1 MGRRR
6 AEVLALPVERRDDGA
21 SAPHE
26 ARRPERPEWP
36 AAARTLVV
44 VVAGLVVLGI
54 VMVLTTS
61 AAQGGSPWHLALRQ
75 GLWAGIGVLAFA
87 GVQLLGIDRLRSIGP
102 LLLALT
108 FVLLAVVLLP
118 GVGTRVDGSSRW
130 LGVGFLTVQP
140 SELAKLAVLLFSADL
155 LARRGEM
162 IEDWRLV
169 LRPLVVVTGLL
180 AGAILLQPDLGTT
193 IIVAAIALALAFAAG
208 VPRRQLGVVGAS
220 GLFATLALAWAAPYR
235 RDRLL
240 SFLHPWLHH
249 STSSYQIAESLA
261 GLSSGHLLGTGL
273 AGGLASWGFLPN
285 ASTDFIFAV
294 VGEDLGALGA
304 IVVLGAF
311 ALVVLLGLRIARCQV
326 DPYRRLLA
334 VGASAWI
341 GIAVVVNVGAVTGA
355 LPVTGVPLPFVSYG
369 GSSLV
374 VDLVVAGLLVRLARD
389 APRRRAAARPEVRR

>member
-6 AEVLALPVERRDDGA
+6 AEVLELPVERRDGGGG
-21 SAPHE
+21 E
-26 ARRPERPEWP
+26 AREDRRPERPEWP

-44 VVAGLVVLGI
+44 LVAGLVVLGI

-61 AAQGGSPWHLALRQ
+61 AASGGSPWHLALRQ

-87 GVQLLGIDRLRSIGP
+87 GVQLLGIDRIRAVGP
-102 LLLALT
+102 VLLAAT
-108 FVLLAVVLLP
+108 FVLLAAVLLP
-118 GVGTRVDGSSRW
+118 GIGTRIDGSSRW
-130 LGVGFLTVQP
+130 IGVGFLTLQP
-140 SELAKLAVLLFSADL
+140 SELAKLAVLLFAADL
-155 LARRGEM
+155 LARRGGLVD
-162 IEDWRLV
+162 DWRRV

-193 IIVAAIALALAFAAG
+193 IIVAGIALSLAFSAG
-208 VPRRQLGVVGAS
+208 VPRRQLAVVGILGFLGA
-220 GLFATLALAWAAPYR
+220 FAVAWAAPYR
-235 RDRLL
+235 RERLL

-249 STSSYQIAESLA
+249 TGSGYQIAESLA

-273 AGGLASWGFLPN
+273 QGGLASWGFLPN

-294 VGEDLGALGA
+294 IGQDLGALGA

-311 ALVVLLGLRIARCQV
+311 ALVVLLGLRIARGQV

-334 VGASAWI
+334 VGASAWM

-374 VDLVVAGLLVRLARD
+374 VDLITAGLLVRLARD
-389 APRRRAAARPEVRR
+389 AKGPRAQARGEVRR